1 MTFENDAWLI
11 LLSLAMLG
19 SAQAQHLTK
28 ADLEARKER
37 IAATYQADKTAC
49 KQHTGN
55 AADVCKAEAKARKKV
70 AEAELDLA
78 NSGRAD
84 DRTRML
90 EVKAKTAYDVAEE
103 KCDDQAGQAKDL
115 CQREAKSA
123 RDKALADAR
132 MDKEIRHSR
141 EHADEH
147 KMDADHKLAAEK
159 CDALRG
165 TSKSECLQAADR
177 QFGRH

>member
-37 IAATYQADKTAC
+37 IAATYQVDKTAC

-141 EHADEH
+141 RDADEH

>member
-1 MTFENDAWLI
+1 MTVESHAWLAA
-11 LLSLAMLG
+11 LAMMMLG
-19 SAQAQHLTK
+19 AAQAQHLTH

-37 IAATYQADKTAC
+37 IAATYKVEKAAC

-55 AADVCKAEAKARKKV
+55 AADVCKAEAKAHKKI

-84 DRTRML
+84 DRSRLL
-90 EVKAKTAYDVAEE
+90 EVKANSAYDVAEE

-123 RDKALADAR
+123 REKALADAR
-132 MDKEIRHSR
+132 MDKEIRHAR

-147 KMDADHKLAAEK
+147 KMDADHRLAVEK